1 MSSSSSPDERAAP
14 HLDADDLDAVEALDV
29 EAPPGEL
36 LREGAL
42 GTRGGDKRR
51 RGWVTAAWAAPGTLW
66 LLFFLVAPIVMIILV
81 SFWTPSLSGFEKTF
95 TLENYRTLFGSEVY
109 WNQLKDSFFVALIA
123 TGACL
128 LLGFP
133 IAYYLTFYVRT
144 LRNQVA
150 LFLVLLAPFLTSY
163 LIRAVAW
170 QYPLMG
176 RNGAVNQ
183 VLQNL
188 GLIDEPLEILG
199 FSRLSVTLAL
209 IQLYILFMI
218 TPLFFMLGQVDR
230 SSLEAARDLGASFW
244 KTFRSVILPQA
255 MPGIA
260 IGSIFVFVL
269 TMGDYG
275 TTRIVGSGQVSSV
288 GTIVQNYLVGIQ
300 FPIAAASAVFLV
312 LAMIA
317 SVFVLLRFSKLR
329 EEL

>member
-42 GTRGGDKRR
+42 GTRGGDRRR

>member
-14 HLDADDLDAVEALDV
+14 HLDAGDLDAVEALDV
-29 EAPPGEL
+29 EATPGEAL
-36 LREGAL
+36 AEGAL
-42 GTRGGDKRR
+42 GRRAGAHR

-66 LLFFLVAPIVMIILV
+66 LLFFLLAPIVMILLV

-95 TLENYRTLFGSEVY
+95 TLDNYRTLFGSDVY
-109 WNQLKDSFFVALIA
+109 WNQLKDSFFVALIV

-133 IAYYLTFYVRT
+133 IAYYLTFYIQSV
-144 LRNQVA
+144 RNQIA

-183 VLQNL
+183 VLEKL

-230 SSLEAARDLGASFW
+230 TSIEAARDLGASFW
-244 KTFRSVILPQA
+244 KTFRAVILPQA

-275 TTRIVGSGQVSSV
+275 TTRIVGGGQVASV
-288 GTIVQNYLVGIQ
+288 GTIVQNYVVGIQ

-312 LAMIA
+312 LAMVA
-317 SVFVLLRFSKLR
+317 SVFLLLRFSKLR

>member
-1 MSSSSSPDERAAP
+1 M
-14 HLDADDLDAVEALDV
+14 
-29 EAPPGEL
+29 
-36 LREGAL
+36 
-42 GTRGGDKRR
+42 
-51 RGWVTAAWAAPGTLW
+51 TAAWAAPGTLW

-109 WNQLKDSFFVALIA
+109 WNQLKDSFFVALIV

-183 VLQNL
+183 VLENL

-260 IGSIFVFVL
+260 IGAIFVFVL

-275 TTRIVGSGQVSSV
+275 TTRIVGGGQVASV
-288 GTIVQNYLVGIQ
+288 GTIVQNYIVGIQ

-317 SVFVLLRFSKLR
+317 AVFVLLRFSKLR

>member
-1 MSSSSSPDERAAP
+1 MSSSSSPDEHAAP

-29 EAPPGEL
+29 EATPGEAL
-36 LREGAL
+36 SERAL
-42 GTRGGDKRR
+42 GRRSGGRG

-66 LLFFLVAPIVMIILV
+66 LLFFLLAPVVMILLV
-81 SFWTPSLSGFEKTF
+81 SFWTPSLSGFEKDF
-95 TLENYRTLFGSEVY
+95 TLDNYRTLFGSDVY
-109 WNQLKDSFFVALIA
+109 WNQLKDSFFVALIV

-133 IAYYLTFYVRT
+133 IAYYLTFYVQS

-183 VLQNL
+183 VLENL

-244 KTFRSVILPQA
+244 KTFRAVILPQA

-275 TTRIVGSGQVSSV
+275 TTRIVGGGQVASV
-288 GTIVQNYLVGIQ
+288 GTIVQNYVVGIQ

-312 LAMIA
+312 LAMVA
-317 SVFVLLRFSKLR
+317 SVFLLLRFSKLR

>member
-1 MSSSSSPDERAAP
+1 MSSSSSPEGATPR
-14 HLDADDLDAVEALDV
+14 LDADDLDAIEHLDKEA
-29 EAPPGEL
+29 APGEEA
-36 LREGAL
+36 REGAL
-42 GTRGGDKRR
+42 GEAGAGGRKR
-51 RGWVTAAWAAPGTLW
+51 WVTAAWALPGTLW
-66 LLFFLVAPIVMIILV
+66 LLFFLVGPVVMIILV

-95 TLENYRTLFGSEVY
+95 TLDNYRTLFGSEVY
-109 WNQLKDSFFVALIA
+109 WNQLKDSFLVALIV

-133 IAYYLTFYVRT
+133 IAYYLSFYIRSI
-144 LRNQVA
+144 RNQVA
-150 LFLVLLAPFLTSY
+150 LFLVLVAPFLTSY

-183 VLQNL
+183 VLQDI
-188 GLIDEPLEILG
+188 GLIDQPLEILG

-230 SSLEAARDLGASFW
+230 SSLEAARDLGASFR
-244 KTFRSVILPQA
+244 KTFRAVILPQA

-275 TTRIVGSGQVSSV
+275 TTRIVGGGQVASV
-288 GTIVQNYLVGIQ
+288 GTIVQNYVGGIQ

-312 LAMIA
+312 LTMIA
-317 SVFVLLRFSKLR
+317 AVFLLLRFSKLR

>member
-1 MSSSSSPDERAAP
+1 MSSSSSSDERAAP
-14 HLDADDLDAVEALDV
+14 YLDAAGALGE
-29 EAPPGEL
+29 EAPQGEPG
-36 LREGAL
+36 REGAL
-42 GTRGGDKRR
+42 GTRSGAGRR
-51 RGWVTAAWAAPGTLW
+51 RGWVTAAWAAPGMLW

-109 WNQLKDSFFVALIA
+109 WNQLKDSFFVALIV

-133 IAYYLTFYVRT
+133 IAYYLTFYVRS

-183 VLQNL
+183 VLQEI

-218 TPLFFMLGQVDR
+218 APLFFMLGQVDR

-244 KTFRSVILPQA
+244 KTFRAVILPQA

-275 TTRIVGSGQVSSV
+275 TTRIVGGGQVASV
-288 GTIVQNYLVGIQ
+288 GTIVQNYIVGIQ

>member
-1 MSSSSSPDERAAP
+1 MSSSSRPDRPGAP
-14 HLDADDLDAVEALDV
+14 HLDAGDLDALEHLA
-29 EAPPGEL
+29 EEGPPGEVP
-36 LREGAL
+36 REGAL
-42 GTRGGDKRR
+42 GEAGTGRR
-51 RGWVTAAWAAPGTLW
+51 RGWVTTAWAAPGTLW
-66 LLFFLVAPIVMIILV
+66 LLFFLLAPVVMIVLV

-95 TLENYRTLFGSEVY
+95 TLDNYRTLFGSDVY
-109 WNQLKDSFFVALIA
+109 WDQLKDSFFVALIV

-133 IAYYLTFYVRT
+133 IAYYLSFYVKSV
-144 LRNQVA
+144 RNQVG

-176 RNGAVNQ
+176 RTGAVNQ
-183 VLQNL
+183 VLEKI
-188 GLIDEPLEILG
+188 GLIDEPLDVLG

-230 SSLEAARDLGASFW
+230 SSLEAARDLGANFW
-244 KTFRSVILPQA
+244 KSFRSVTLPQA

-260 IGSIFVFVL
+260 IGAIFVFVL

-275 TTRIVGSGQVSSV
+275 TTRIVGGGRVASV
-288 GTIVQNYLVGIQ
+288 GTIVQNYVVGIQ

-312 LAMIA
+312 LAMVLA
-317 SVFVLLRFSKLR
+317 VFLLLRFSKLR

>member
-14 HLDADDLDAVEALDV
+14 HLDADDLDAVEALDE
-29 EAPPGEL
+29 EAPPGESL
-36 LREGAL
+36 TEGAL
-42 GTRGGDKRR
+42 GSRGGGRR
-51 RGWVTAAWAAPGTLW
+51 GRGWVTAAWAAPGTLW
-66 LLFFLVAPIVMIILV
+66 LLFFLVAPIVMILLV

-95 TLENYRTLFGSEVY
+95 TLDNYRTLFGSEVY
-109 WNQLKDSFFVALIA
+109 WSQLRDSFFVALIV

-133 IAYYLTFYVRT
+133 IAYYLTFYIQS

-183 VLQNL
+183 VLQEL

-199 FSRLSVTLAL
+199 FSQLSVTLAL

-244 KTFRSVILPQA
+244 KTFRAVILPQA

-275 TTRIVGSGQVSSV
+275 TTRIVGGGQVASV
-288 GTIVQNYLVGIQ
+288 GTIVQNYVVGIQ